1 MFGLKLSEPE
11 IVDLKP
17 LKRVSWNKGKKGCFN
32 EETLKKISEGVRN
45 SGRLSLNHDLHWRKR
60 QSEIMKNSEAAR
72 IAREKSRDK
81 AEATKRLP
89 GGYYDQLEEKKKA
102 KTEKKKAKTRKLQ
115 GDKGGKGNRKGV
127 PIGTP
132 LMTPDGLFESRAAY
146 IRFTGLSGATISGRI
161 KNYPQQYFYVEKN
174 EKRCI

>member
-1 MFGLKLSEPE
+1 MFNLDLSEPE

-17 LKRVSWNKGKKGCFN
+17 LKRVSWNKGKKDCFS

-45 SGRLSLNHDLHWRKR
+45 SGRLSLNDDPQWRKR
-60 QSEIMKNSEAAR
+60 QSEILKNSEAAR
-72 IAREKSRDK
+72 IAREKSRAK

-89 GGYYDQLEEKKKA
+89 GGYYDQLTEKKQA
-102 KTEKKKAKTRKLQ
+102 KTEKKQAKTRKLQ
-115 GDKGGKGNRKGV
+115 GAKGGKGNRKGV

-146 IRFTGLSGATISGRI
+146 IRFTGLTGATISERI
-161 KNYPQQYFYVEKN
+161 KKYPQQYFYVEKDK
-174 EKRCI
+174 KR